1 MKKQLISITE
11 SRYHELSMLEL
22 KNQMLQRDLNELHKQ
37 LLEKKEYID
46 QLEEYI
52 SKIPNRNVEGMKYQK
67 LKKEYNNKIK

>member
-37 LLEKKEYID
+37 LLEKKE
-46 QLEEYI
+46 
-52 SKIPNRNVEGMKYQK
+52 
-67 LKKEYNNKIK
+67 